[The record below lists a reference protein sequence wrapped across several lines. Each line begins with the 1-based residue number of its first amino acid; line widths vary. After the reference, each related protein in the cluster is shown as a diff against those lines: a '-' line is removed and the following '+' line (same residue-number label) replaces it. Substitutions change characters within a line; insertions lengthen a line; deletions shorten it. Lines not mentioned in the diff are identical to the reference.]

1 MNIIK
6 PLEERIVNLT
16 KSANGV
22 RTTEEAELRQLDVA
36 RGSRLPRQIV
46 VVLAK
51 AFGVQLTM
59 NWDNDEQKFITE
71 LGEEKWSSDFDYKEY
86 LPHTWATDMVVRS
99 PRRGRTGSSAEKQ
112 QIN

>member
-1 MNIIK
+1 VNIIK
-6 PLEERIVNLT
+6 PLEERIINLT

-22 RTTEEAELRQLDVA
+22 QTTEEAELRQLDVA

-59 NWDNDEQKFITE
+59 DWNTDEQKFITE

-99 PRRGRTGSSAEKQ
+99 PRRGRQGSSAEKAH
-112 QIN
+112 IN

>member
-1 MNIIK
+1 VNIIK
-6 PLEERIVNLT
+6 PLEERIINLT

-22 RTTEEAELRQLDVA
+22 QTTEEAELRQLDVT

-59 NWDNDEQKFITE
+59 DWNSSEQKFTTE
-71 LGEEKWSSDFDYKEY
+71 LGEDKWSSDFDYKDY

-99 PRRGRTGSSAEKQ
+99 PRRGRQGSSAEKAR
-112 QIN
+112 IN

>member
-22 RTTEEAELRQLDVA
+22 RTTEEAELRQLDVT

-59 NWDNDEQKFITE
+59 DCNDDEQNFITE
-71 LGEEKWSSDFDYKEY
+71 LGETKWSSEFDYKEY

-99 PRRGRTGSSAEKQ
+99 PRRGRQGSSAEKAH
-112 QIN
+112 IN

>member
-1 MNIIK
+1 VNIIK

-22 RTTEEAELRQLDVA
+22 RTTEEAELRQLDVT

-59 NWDNDEQKFITE
+59 NWDTDEQKFTTE
-71 LGEEKWSSDFDYKEY
+71 LDNIVWSSDFDYNDY

-99 PRRGRTGSSAEKQ
+99 PRRGRQGSSAEKAR
-112 QIN
+112 II

>member
-51 AFGVQLTM
+51 AFGAQLTM
-59 NWDNDEQKFITE
+59 NWDIDEQKFTTE
-71 LGEEKWSSDFDYKEY
+71 LGDEKWSSDFDYKDY
-86 LPHTWATDMVVRS
+86 LPHTCLLYTSDAAD
-99 PRRGRTGSSAEKQ
+99 E
-112 QIN
+112 

>member
-1 MNIIK
+1 
-6 PLEERIVNLT
+6 
-16 KSANGV
+16 
-22 RTTEEAELRQLDVA
+22 LRQLDVA

-59 NWDNDEQKFITE
+59 DWNTDEQKFITE

-99 PRRGRTGSSAEKQ
+99 PRRGRQGSSAEKAH
-112 QIN
+112 IN

>member
-6 PLEERIVNLT
+6 PLEERIINLT

-59 NWDNDEQKFITE
+59 DWNTDEQKFIIE
-71 LGEEKWSSDFDYKEY
+71 LGEEKWSSNFDYKDY
-86 LPHTWATDMVVRS
+86 LPHSWATDMVVRS
-99 PRRGRTGSSAEKQ
+99 PRRGRQGSSAEKAH
-112 QIN
+112 IN

>member
-6 PLEERIVNLT
+6 PLEERIINLT

-22 RTTEEAELRQLDVA
+22 QTTEEAELRQLDVA

-59 NWDNDEQKFITE
+59 DWNTDEQKFIIE
-71 LGEEKWSSDFDYKEY
+71 LGEEKWSSNFDYKDY
-86 LPHTWATDMVVRS
+86 LPHSWATDMVVRS
-99 PRRGRTGSSAEKQ
+99 PRRGRQGSSAEKAH
-112 QIN
+112 IN

>member
-22 RTTEEAELRQLDVA
+22 RTTEEAELRQLDVT

-59 NWDNDEQKFITE
+59 NWDTDEQKFTTE
-71 LGEEKWSSDFDYKEY
+71 LDNVTWSSDFDYKDYGLDGEGIISNLSCSKCNAYVEVY
-86 LPHTWATDMVVRS
+86 LKD
-99 PRRGRTGSSAEKQ
+99 E
-112 QIN
+112 

>member
-16 KSANGV
+16 KSADGV
-22 RTTEEAELRQLDVA
+22 RTTEEAELRQLDVT

-51 AFGVQLTM
+51 TFGVQLIM
-59 NWDNDEQKFITE
+59 NWNDDEQKFITE
-71 LGEEKWSSDFDYKEY
+71 LGDTKWSSDFDYKDY

-112 QIN
+112 HIN

>member
-6 PLEERIVNLT
+6 PLEERIFNLT
-16 KSANGV
+16 KSADGV
-22 RTTEEAELRQLDVA
+22 QTTEEAELRQLDVE
-36 RGSRLPRQIV
+36 RGTSFPKKIV

-59 NWDNDEQKFITE
+59 NWDTGEQKFTTA
-71 LGEEKWSSDFDYKEY
+71 LGDTKWSSDFDYTEY

-99 PRRGRTGSSAEKQ
+99 PRRGRKSSSAEKQ
-112 QIN
+112 RIS